1 MRTTFSL
8 LALLLAAAPLA
19 AQEAH
24 PALVPLAPLIGETW
38 KGTFDVN
45 GDAVTDI
52 SRYEWAMNKQAIR
65 NIHTLEGGA
74 YGGETLIWASGDS
87 LQFIY
92 VTSGGFTTSGTG
104 HIDASGALVVEEAV
118 DGHAEIDRVRSTSRL
133 NDDGTLVA
141 VSEMRRNGTWEPSR
155 RAVYVRAPEAR
166 LAPGYAPACTH
177 GHTDHEH
184 ASGD

>member
-1 MRTTFSL
+1 MRWLLPL
-8 LALLLAAAPLA
+8 LALVLAATPVA
-19 AQEAH
+19 AQEAN
-24 PALVPLAPLIGETW
+24 PVLAPLEPLIGETW
-38 KGTFDVN
+38 RGTFDVN
-45 GDAVTDI
+45 GAAVTDV

-104 HIDASGALVVEEAV
+104 YIDETGALIVEEAV
-118 DGHAEIDRVRSTSRL
+118 EGHAEIDRVRSTSRL

-141 VSEMRRNGTWEPSR
+141 VSEMRRGGTWEPSR
-155 RAVYVRAPEAR
+155 RAVYTRAPEAESEVWSCPSVQ
-166 LAPGYAPACTH
+166 AGA
-177 GHTDHEH
+177 
-184 ASGD
+184 